1 MTGEQVSGRQLDV
14 VLVIGG
20 RDANNILLHV
30 RHQMVSVKQGQREW
44 MKPEQSKQRV
54 FWSHRHVDEDV
65 PVETVEEK
73 RGFYLK
79 EVRMVVDEQFAS
91 GFVSSFL

>member
-1 MTGEQVSGRQLDV
+1 
-14 VLVIGG
+14 
-20 RDANNILLHV
+20 
-30 RHQMVSVKQGQREW
+30 
-44 MKPEQSKQRV
+44 
-54 FWSHRHVDEDV
+54 VDEDV
-65 PVETVEEK
+65 PVEAVEEK